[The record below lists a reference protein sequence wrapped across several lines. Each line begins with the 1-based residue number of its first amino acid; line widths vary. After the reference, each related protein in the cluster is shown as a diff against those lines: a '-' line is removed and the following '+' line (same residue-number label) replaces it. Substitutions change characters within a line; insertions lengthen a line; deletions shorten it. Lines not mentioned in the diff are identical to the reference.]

1 MSTANDLLLDCPQMW
16 NYFSDILSKLL
27 LSHYFSCF
35 FVGVCQLVNLK
46 LLTLTGTIFN
56 EDCLKFKEFEA
67 AFMEQY
73 PNEKDGALLT
83 AVRSKLRS
91 NSNDKIT
98 DKNIGDLHKILVEK
112 LNNESFE
119 STNEWI
125 DVSTLSVLGLLFV
138 LMNI

>member
-1 MSTANDLLLDCPQMW
+1 M
-16 NYFSDILSKLL
+16 L
-27 LSHYFSCF
+27 LSHYYF
-35 FVGVCQLVNLK
+35 FLFFFIEFQLINLK
-46 LLTLTGTIFN
+46 LLNLTGTLFN

-67 AFMEQY
+67 AFVEQY

-91 NSNDKIT
+91 NSDDKIT

-119 STNEWI
+119 STNDWI
-125 DVSTLSVLGLLFV
+125 DVSTFSILGLCYSYL
-138 LMNI
+138 